1 MESILTCVKRVVG
14 GIAEDDTVY
23 DKELIVHIN
32 GALAILNQLGVGPR
46 QGFLIK
52 GKDETWTD
60 FIGSDKDLEMVKL
73 VVSNRVQLS
82 FDPPANSFLV
92 NALEEQI
99 KELEWRIEWN
109 TSGKEQ

>member
-1 MESILTCVKRVVG
+1 MESILTSVKQVVG
-14 GIAEDDTVY
+14 GIAEDDAVY

-32 GALAILNQLGVGPR
+32 GALAVLTQLGVGPR

-52 GKDETWTD
+52 GKDETWAD